1 MQNFGGP
8 PQGGPGG
15 PGGPMYGGPGGPGG
29 PAGGPPQGPP
39 MQQQQSSL
47 FNYQL
52 PQPAGFSSQHL
63 QQYKV
68 LAAQIRCDVFWKF
81 LQNFRESAKNLDL
94 FLKVPT
100 LCNVIYLLN
109 SCPLKITREHSRS
122 VTMNM
127 AIKTDPEALA
137 STSSQ
142 QDVKPKRPRT
152 LAEVKH
158 QLHQFQ
164 TLRTNALNAAVQ
176 AGQLNQQQFAQQI
189 HIMNE
194 KITQAYNKY
203 QLTARQMHHQ
213 QQQQQGQGSS
223 SSGGPPNNTQ
233 GQMPPPMAPAEK
245 KRMME
250 MQKQR
255 NMMAQQQ
262 AAQQAQQQ
270 QQGLRFPQ
278 NATLQQQ
285 QQMRMQ
291 YQQQQAAQQAQQN
304 SQNQGYRVMGGPGPG
319 YPPQGMPMGGGVGG
333 PGGMAGGPMSVQSQG
348 GPGSNMQPQ
357 TPQSHGPASV
367 SNPASVQQQQQFQHQ
382 QQQQQY
388 YQQQQHQNQ
397 QMQHM
402 QQQQQNMQH
411 QHQQQQ
417 HMQQMQQQQHMQQ
430 QQQQGHPGQHLQQQ
444 SQPQQ
449 PHDFQ
454 QPSAPAPPPAPPAE
468 KPEQVKYQ
476 ELLKELRAQYY
487 DVLIGMQK
495 RQVTQKG
502 MVPMIQILDGERQ
515 VPYEQLKGLAPSLQ
529 RLMIRD
535 CPTFPLLEELRRI
548 VFKKKEDREKAISQT
563 FQERD
568 QTFSAEK
575 ATARLRA
582 KCQDDPCGVAP
593 WSSVKHLAIRV
604 PDAVRMLYQKPK
616 TEIPDDVDEKKTLK
630 RARGVEDEEMEM
642 DIKAKR
648 IKGEDGTSPEQ
659 QEDTGMI
666 PEQFLIKTVFDTRQ
680 PWIIPLKAR
689 QELLKLSNW
698 TIDDQSLPSSSKTPF
713 IIICVKSPYL
723 LVSPLRVCLP
733 HSYPSTPV
741 SIQFD
746 KTFPEDSEYGA
757 TLQHLYEKHLSTK
770 PAVRSLTDFVEAWR
784 AACEEYLVFMPK
796 YQAESSP
803 EAQQKTPETPNYGRP
818 TAAAA
823 GPAVVAQLTTPKGI
837 AI

>member
-8 PQGGPGG
+8 PQGGG
-15 PGGPMYGGPGGPGG
+15 PGQGQMYGGPPGG
-29 PAGGPPQGPP
+29 PAGGPQQGPP

-47 FNYQL
+47 FNFQL

-63 QQYKV
+63 QQYK
-68 LAAQIRCDVFWKF
+68 
-81 LQNFRESAKNLDL
+81 
-94 FLKVPT
+94 
-100 LCNVIYLLN
+100 
-109 SCPLKITREHSRS
+109 
-122 VTMNM
+122 
-127 AIKTDPEALA
+127 
-137 STSSQ
+137 
-142 QDVKPKRPRT
+142 
-152 LAEVKH
+152 H

-164 TLRTNALNAAVQ
+164 THRTNALNAAVQ
-176 AGQLNQQQFAQQI
+176 AGQLNQSQFAHEI

-213 QQQQQGQGSS
+213 QQQQQQQGQGSS
-223 SSGGPPNNTQ
+223 SSTGPNNTQ

-255 NMMAQQQ
+255 TMMAQQQ
-262 AAQQAQQQ
+262 AAQAQQQQQQ

-285 QQMRMQ
+285 QQMRLQ
-291 YQQQQAAQQAQQN
+291 YQQQQQQAQQAAQQAAQQN
-304 SQNQGYRVMGGPGPG
+304 SQNQGYRGMGGGPGGPG
-319 YPPQGMPMGGGVGG
+319 YPPQGMPMGGGSGGMGG
-333 PGGMAGGPMSVQSQG
+333 PGGIAGGPMSVQSQG

-367 SNPASVQQQQQFQHQ
+367 SNPAS
-382 QQQQQY
+382 
-388 YQQQQHQNQ
+388 
-397 QMQHM
+397 
-402 QQQQQNMQH
+402 
-411 QHQQQQ
+411 
-417 HMQQMQQQQHMQQ
+417 Q

-444 SQPQQ
+444 QSQQ
-449 PHDFQ
+449 PHDAFQ

-468 KPEQVKYQ
+468 KTEQVKYQ

-548 VFKKKEDREKAISQT
+548 VFKKKEDREKAITQT
-563 FQERD
+563 FSSERD
-568 QTFSAEK
+568 PTFSAEK
-575 ATARLRA
+575 ASARLRA

-604 PDAVRMLYQKPK
+604 PDAIRILYQKPK
-616 TEIPDDVDEKKTLK
+616 VETPDDVEEKKTLK
-630 RARGVEDEEMEM
+630 RARGVEDDEMEM

-648 IKGEDGTSPEQ
+648 IKGEEATTPERD
-659 QEDTGMI
+659 EDTTMI

-680 PWIIPLKAR
+680 PWIIPPKAR

-698 TIDDQSLPSSSKTPF
+698 TVDDQSLPSSSKTPF

-757 TLQHLYEKHLSTK
+757 ALQQLYEKHLSTK
-770 PAVRSLTDFVEAWR
+770 PAVRSLTDFVEAWQS
-784 AACEEYLVFMPK
+784 ACEQYLVFMPK
-796 YQAESSP
+796 YQADSSP
-803 EAQQKTPETPNYGRP
+803 EQLSSQQSQKTPEMPNYGR
-818 TAAAA
+818 TVAAA
-823 GPAVVAQLTTPKGI
+823 GPAVAQLSTPKGI
-837 AI
+837 VI

>member
-15 PGGPMYGGPGGPGG
+15 PMYGGPAGG

-63 QQYKV
+63 QQY
-68 LAAQIRCDVFWKF
+68 
-81 LQNFRESAKNLDL
+81 
-94 FLKVPT
+94 
-100 LCNVIYLLN
+100 
-109 SCPLKITREHSRS
+109 
-122 VTMNM
+122 
-127 AIKTDPEALA
+127 
-137 STSSQ
+137 
-142 QDVKPKRPRT
+142 
-152 LAEVKH
+152 KH

-203 QLTARQMHHQ
+203 QLTARQMHHQQ

-304 SQNQGYRVMGGPGPG
+304 SQNQGYRGMGGPGPG

-367 SNPASVQQQQQFQHQ
+367 SNPASVQQQQQQQQQFQHQ
-382 QQQQQY
+382 QQQQQQY
-388 YQQQQHQNQ
+388 YQQHQNQ

-402 QQQQQNMQH
+402 QQHQQNMQH

-417 HMQQMQQQQHMQQ
+417 HMQQMQQHMQQ

-444 SQPQQ
+444 PQPQQ

-616 TEIPDDVDEKKTLK
+616 TEIPDDVEEKKTLK

-648 IKGEDGTSPEQ
+648 IKGEEGTSLEQ
-659 QEDTGMI
+659 NEDTGMI

-680 PWIIPLKAR
+680 PWIIPPKAR

-698 TIDDQSLPSSSKTPF
+698 AIDDQSLPSSSKTPF

-757 TLQHLYEKHLSTK
+757 ALQQLYEKHLSTK
-770 PAVRSLTDFVEAWR
+770 PAVRSLTDFVEAWQ

-818 TAAAA
+818 TTS

>member
-8 PQGGPGG
+8 PQGGG
-15 PGGPMYGGPGGPGG
+15 PGQGQMYGGPPGG
-29 PAGGPPQGPP
+29 PAGGPQQGPP

-47 FNYQL
+47 FNFQL

-63 QQYKV
+63 QQYK
-68 LAAQIRCDVFWKF
+68 
-81 LQNFRESAKNLDL
+81 
-94 FLKVPT
+94 
-100 LCNVIYLLN
+100 
-109 SCPLKITREHSRS
+109 
-122 VTMNM
+122 
-127 AIKTDPEALA
+127 
-137 STSSQ
+137 
-142 QDVKPKRPRT
+142 
-152 LAEVKH
+152 H

-164 TLRTNALNAAVQ
+164 THRTNALNAAVQ
-176 AGQLNQQQFAQQI
+176 AGQLNQSQFAHEI

-213 QQQQQGQGSS
+213 QQQQQQQGQGSS
-223 SSGGPPNNTQ
+223 SSTGPNNTQ

-255 NMMAQQQ
+255 TMMAQQQ
-262 AAQQAQQQ
+262 AAQAQQQQQQ

-285 QQMRMQ
+285 QQMRLQ
-291 YQQQQAAQQAQQN
+291 YQQQQQQAQQAAQQAAQQN
-304 SQNQGYRVMGGPGPG
+304 SQNQGYRGMGGGPGGPG
-319 YPPQGMPMGGGVGG
+319 YPPQGMPMGGGSGGMGG
-333 PGGMAGGPMSVQSQG
+333 PGGIAGGPMSVQSQG

-367 SNPASVQQQQQFQHQ
+367 SNPASVQQQQQQQQFQHQ

-388 YQQQQHQNQ
+388 YQQQQNQ

-402 QQQQQNMQH
+402 QQQQQQNMQH
-411 QHQQQQ
+411 QQQ
-417 HMQQMQQQQHMQQ
+417 HMQQMQQHQHMQQ

-444 SQPQQ
+444 QSQQ
-449 PHDFQ
+449 PHDAFQ

-468 KPEQVKYQ
+468 KTEQVKYQ

-548 VFKKKEDREKAISQT
+548 VFKKKEDREKAITQT
-563 FQERD
+563 FSSERD
-568 QTFSAEK
+568 PTFSAEK
-575 ATARLRA
+575 ASARLRA

-604 PDAVRMLYQKPK
+604 PDAIRILYQKPK
-616 TEIPDDVDEKKTLK
+616 VETPDDVEEKKTLK
-630 RARGVEDEEMEM
+630 RARGVEDDEMEM

-648 IKGEDGTSPEQ
+648 IKGEEATTPERD
-659 QEDTGMI
+659 EDTTMI

-680 PWIIPLKAR
+680 PWIIPPKAR

-698 TIDDQSLPSSSKTPF
+698 TVDDQSLPSSSKTPF

-757 TLQHLYEKHLSTK
+757 ALQQLYEKHLSTK
-770 PAVRSLTDFVEAWR
+770 PAVRSLTDFVEAWQS
-784 AACEEYLVFMPK
+784 ACEQYLVFMPK
-796 YQAESSP
+796 YQADSSP
-803 EAQQKTPETPNYGRP
+803 EQLSSQQSQKTPEMPNYGR
-818 TAAAA
+818 TVAAA
-823 GPAVVAQLTTPKGI
+823 GPAVAQLSTPKGI
-837 AI
+837 VI